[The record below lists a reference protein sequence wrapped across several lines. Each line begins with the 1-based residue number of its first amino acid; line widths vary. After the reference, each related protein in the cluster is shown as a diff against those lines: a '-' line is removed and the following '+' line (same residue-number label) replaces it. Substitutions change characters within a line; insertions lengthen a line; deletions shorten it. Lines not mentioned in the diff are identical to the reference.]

1 MPKYLEVAAEANVVA
16 KKLMEVVRGPLGEE
30 ITDHQTSYAEVA
42 EMIARLVNLGI
53 RCSPRGVQHTV
64 RLNAVRRA
72 VQGLPVK
79 VSMEERTDE
88 RTKRT
93 YNVLITQPVGGVASV
108 EAPTDEE

>member
-1 MPKYLEVAAEANVVA
+1 MPKYLDVAAEANVVA
-16 KKLMEVVRGPLGEE
+16 KNLMHVIRGE
-30 ITDHQTSYAEVA
+30 SAETQAQVA

-72 VQGLPVK
+72 VRDLPVK

-93 YNVLITQPVGGVASV
+93 YNVLVTRLVVNNDVGKGTAETPSD
-108 EAPTDEE
+108 DE